1 MKNGL
6 IIFLLLF
13 LLNAVNVSSQ
23 SIQVSGQILDAQT
36 YEPLPYANM
45 LFQDSIGSISDIN
58 GNYTVEINLKNREA
72 ITVKIFYTGYEPYS
86 DTIAVQQDA
95 MHIDI
100 FLNLSKNLLD
110 QVVISASRYNQS
122 VSEAIVSLDIIKP
135 ELGLINN
142 DVTLDETLERSSGV
156 SIIDGQPNIRG
167 GSGYSYGAGSRVLLL
182 MNGLPILTGDAG
194 FPTWSYIPIE
204 NTGNIEV
211 IKGASSVLY
220 GSSALNGIINF
231 QTAKAASKAY
241 GKVSVFSGF
250 YGTPPNNMT
259 SQVDTVIYDIIQGD
273 TIAVDSVFKQKKWW
287 SGKSTPYFLGAN
299 ISYRK
304 KIGQLDLVA
313 GGYYFKEQSFRKD
326 EFFHGGRVNIN
337 TLYKFKNIKGLSVSL
352 NFNSLINSSASFFL
366 WEDDQSGAYKPMQN
380 TVTQNR
386 GFRMNIDPTITWYS
400 PKGDKH
406 QFKGR
411 YFKADNRTDA
421 NQTTLSDLLYGEYQF
436 QKKLQTIGLI
446 INAGITGT
454 YSFVDAELYNDTTH
468 SWKNMG
474 LYVQIEKKFF
484 NRLNLLAGMRY
495 EQNKINQMPTEKK
508 PVFRFGLNYKLAPYT
523 FLRASFGQG
532 YRYPTIAEMFV
543 RTDVGIISIY
553 PNPALKSET
562 GWSTEVGIKQGFKIN
577 NWSGMADLAF
587 FVNAYQNMME
597 FSFGGTDG
605 TLFGFQSVNI
615 GNTNISGMEITLA
628 GEGKIGKFPLNI
640 IFGYTYINPVYADFD
655 SATEALSSADYNVL
669 KYRFR
674 HTVKINLESDLKHWQ
689 FGISG
694 RYYSFMEAIDKVF
707 EVLIPGV
714 QDFRKNNAHGA
725 FVFDLSIGFH
735 YAEKGTISLIVKNSL
750 NTEYSLRPALMEAPR
765 NYTLKVT
772 QEF

>member
-6 IIFLLLF
+6 FMFLLISLVLQKTSF
-13 LLNAVNVSSQ
+13 SQ
-23 SIQVSGQILDAQT
+23 SGHLSGKVFDIET
-36 YEPLPYANM
+36 NEPLPYANI
-45 LFQDSIGSISDIN
+45 LFLDSIGSISDEN
-58 GNYTVEINLKNREA
+58 GNYEVEINLKYLDI
-72 ITVKIFYTGYEPYS
+72 ITVKIFYTGYKPYS
-86 DTIAVQQDA
+86 DTIPVHPGQIQF
-95 MHIDI
+95 DI
-100 FLNLSKNLLD
+100 YLTLSKNLLD

-122 VSEAIVSLDIIKP
+122 VSEAIVSLDVIKP

-142 DVTLDETLERSSGV
+142 DVTLDETLDRSSGV

-167 GSGYSYGAGSRVLLL
+167 GSGYAYGAGSRVLLL

-231 QTAKAASKAY
+231 QTAKAEPKAY
-241 GKVSVFSGF
+241 GKVSVFGGF
-250 YGTPPNNMT
+250 YGTPPKNMT
-259 SQVDTVIYDIIQGD
+259 SQLDSINYDIVQGD
-273 TIAVDSVFKQKKWW
+273 TVSIDSVFKQKKWW
-287 SGKSTPYFLGAN
+287 SGASPWFAGAN
-299 ISYRK
+299 ITYRK

-313 GGYYFKEQSFRKD
+313 GGYYYKEQSFRKD
-326 EFFHGGRVNIN
+326 EFFHGGRINVN
-337 TLYKFKNIKGLSVSL
+337 TLYKFKKIRGLSIGL
-352 NFNSLINSSASFFL
+352 DFNSLINSSASFFL
-366 WEDDQSGAYKPMQN
+366 WQDDQAGAYLPMQN

-386 GFRMNIDPTITWYS
+386 GFRMNIDPTISWFS
-400 PKGDKH
+400 KKGDKH

-421 NQTTLSDLLYGEYQF
+421 NQTTLSDLLYGEYQY
-436 QKKLQTIGLI
+436 QKNIRDIGLI

-468 SWKNMG
+468 SWKNLG
-474 LYVQIEKKFF
+474 LYVQLEKKFF
-484 NRLNLLAGMRY
+484 NRLTILAGMRY
-495 EQNKINQMPTEKK
+495 EQNKINQLPTEKK
-508 PVFRFGLNYKLAPYT
+508 PVFRFGMNYKLASFT
-523 FLRASFGQG
+523 FLRTSFGQG

-553 PNPALKSET
+553 PNPALESET
-562 GWSTEVGIKQGFKIN
+562 GWSTEIGIKQGFKIS
-577 NWSGMADLAF
+577 NWNGMADLAL

-615 GNTNISGMEITLA
+615 GNTNITGLEVTLA
-628 GEGKIGKFPLNI
+628 GEGKIGKFPLNVT
-640 IFGYTYINPVYADFD
+640 FGYTYINPVYADFD

-674 HTVKINLESDLKHWQ
+674 HTVKINLESNFKRWQ
-689 FGISG
+689 FGLSG

-714 QDFRKNNAHGA
+714 QSFRENNAHGA
-725 FVFDLSIGFH
+725 FVLDLSVGFR
-735 YAEKGTISLIVKNSL
+735 YSEKGTISIIVKNSL
-750 NTEYSLRPALMEAPR
+750 STEYSLRPALMEAPR
-765 NYTLKVT
+765 NYTLKVS